1 MHYHD
6 DDSNNNDVLNI
17 LTNCGVGGQSIFI
30 VINIHFL
37 QREQLYLN

>member
-1 MHYHD
+1 
-6 DDSNNNDVLNI
+6 VLNI

-37 QREQLYLN
+37 YLN